1 MEAPS
6 FKLSEFMKNPSLE
19 NAFNYLGGNENSAT
33 IVACAIAIF
42 KGIFRPTFTM
52 MDKKQDPEA
61 KRYAAIRE
69 GLTELAAL
77 PIYAAVPI
85 TIGTL
90 INKFYKGGSKK
101 DVKVTSK
108 FLGICAATLIIPA
121 ICNVVQPPVMKAYK
135 KHEEAKKAKMGL
147 DVNSVDD
154 SSVNVQNP
162 VNIAK
167 PIAPVSTAFQGTFK
181 NSKVNYGMKVGS

>member
-6 FKLSEFMKNPSLE
+6 FKFSALRKNPSLE
-19 NAFNYLGGNENSAT
+19 NVFRYLGENENSAT
-33 IVACAIAIF
+33 LVACSIAIF
-42 KGIFRPTFTM
+42 KGIFRPLFTM
-52 MDKKQDPEA
+52 MDKKQDPDA

-85 TIGTL
+85 VIGKL
-90 INKFYKGGSKK
+90 MDKYYKGEFKK
-101 DVKVTSK
+101 NVKMNAK

-121 ICNVVQPPVMKAYK
+121 VCNVVQPPVMKAYK
-135 KHEEAKKAKMGL
+135 KHQDAKSAKMGL

-154 SSVNVQNP
+154 SSVNIQNP

-167 PIAPVSTAFQGTFK
+167 PVAPVNTAFQGTFK
-181 NSKVNYGMKVGS
+181 NSKVNYSMKVGS